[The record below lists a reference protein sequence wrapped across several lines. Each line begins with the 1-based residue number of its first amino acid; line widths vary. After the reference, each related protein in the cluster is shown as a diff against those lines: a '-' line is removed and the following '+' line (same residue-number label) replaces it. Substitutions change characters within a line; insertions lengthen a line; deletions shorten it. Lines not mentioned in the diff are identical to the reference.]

1 MRHTFDIYQLA
12 VCHCD
17 LPPSNRTNVKFVK
30 SVTMT
35 TTYTE
40 VSADGIFG
48 ASTSELKSDLQHLR
62 GNQPDA

>member
-12 VCHCD
+12 VCHWALHSLLLNGD
-17 LPPSNRTNVKFVK
+17 
-30 SVTMT
+30 TMI